1 MLAFLDQDDIFV
13 TCDSFGVE
21 HSSQWGK
28 KDLSVLLELFITYFG
43 ELRDFHLHQF
53 DKFNM
58 QLLQFRR
65 PPLQASPT
73 TLTSPQVEPG

>member
-43 ELRDFHLHQF
+43 ESRDFHLHQF
-53 DKFNM
+53 DKFYM

-65 PPLQASPT
+65 PPSPGLAYNINLSAS
-73 TLTSPQVEPG
+73 